1 MFLLSALHPL
11 SHFLISLI
19 CFLSLQ
25 THVSSSKAGA
35 ACHDVMEWV
44 ELGATLHMPQSDL
57 DNIDCHEEDPA
68 RCRQELFKVFTC
80 VCTLKVMYI
89 MLHKRAEIMRKQTVT
104 GFKAITAQHFTTII
118 ICVFSMYFRTYKS
131 VLGVEQPWRLRTMH
145 R

>member
-11 SHFLISLI
+11 SHFLISII

-35 ACHDVMEWV
+35 ACDDVMEWV

-68 RCRQELFKVFTC
+68 RCRQELFKVFT
-80 VCTLKVMYI
+80 VMYLCLY
-89 MLHKRAEIMRKQTVT
+89 M
-104 GFKAITAQHFTTII
+104 
-118 ICVFSMYFRTYKS
+118 KS
-131 VLGVEQPWRLRTMH
+131 HVHNAPQKS
-145 R
+145 